1 MKVPWYGWDNQLP
14 VSQPRF
20 PVCQSLLFCGSVTWV
35 GEKTA
40 IEFPIVTH
48 LYRGHAWAAIGDN
61 PSRVA
66 MAGPDGHSTAAGCCQ
81 SCNAQ
86 LDDSSTDTCPTCTTT
101 QGNVSKPV
109 SELSSANKAPGTPG
123 PSPHHVP
130 GASHG
135 ASTSAHDSD
144 CPADE
149 AVAPT
154 SICLPGCTYGND
166 ARYAIVRC
174 LWCGL
179 PYHKKCVSVDVYT
192 CQSCRLLPQ
201 QICTMSQN
209 ILDLSRTIQAL
220 TDENAIMRDKL
231 DVQTRTISSL
241 ESRVSELVSAKSS
254 ATASPTPVLDALV
267 IGSSVLRDLDAT
279 TLQSTTIDCIRGGKI
294 PDIHQRIKNKTN
306 KYSSVSIIVGGNDCA
321 AAVDASPVDELL
333 HNYKCLVDDAKSLS
347 DDIRVATIL
356 PRDDCQ
362 ETTDR
367 IDALNAGLVEMC
379 ASSGLALVN
388 NDDSFKLK
396 DGSINDGYFLRDGT
410 HPTKCG
416 TNRLAKNLKL
426 ATKQQYTKDVT
437 RSYVEAAKRIP
448 GVSAG
453 RGGNVAQAREQPR
466 REASQNGSQDA
477 AEPRHDRST
486 PWVQVGP
493 PRRRYTRHYN
503 ATSEQDACAFCSET
517 NHRKDSCRHGR
528 HIKCNLCGK
537 LGHKSKHHN
546 DKY

>member
-1 MKVPWYGWDNQLP
+1 MHTRVTRFGWQPD
-14 VSQPRF
+14 SQPSSHRSHFITQFLQSFVTDGFLEHHRLLWRF
-20 PVCQSLLFCGSVTWV
+20 RDTDGIINYRWANPDFLCASRYYFVALWLGLGRRPPLSTQSSRTCTVVTLEQRSEIIHLEWPWGPTDTALLLGPASPVMRSWT
-35 GEKTA
+35 
-40 IEFPIVTH
+40 IVQRT
-48 LYRGHAWAAIGDN
+48 L
-61 PSRVA
+61 
-66 MAGPDGHSTAAGCCQ
+66 
-81 SCNAQ
+81 AQ
-86 LDDSSTDTCPTCTTT
+86 LALPHRETFQNLFQNCHPLI
-101 QGNVSKPV
+101 KH
-109 SELSSANKAPGTPG
+109 
-123 PSPHHVP
+123 HHVP

-135 ASTSAHDSD
+135 ASKSTHDSD

-154 SICLPGCTYGND
+154 SICLPGYTYGND

-220 TDENAIMRDKL
+220 TDENVIMRDKL

-241 ESRVSELVSAKSS
+241 ESRVSKLVSAKLA
-254 ATASPTPVLDALV
+254 ATTSPAPVLDALV
-267 IGSSVLRDLDAT
+267 MGSSDLRDLDAT
-279 TLQSTTIDCIRGGKI
+279 KLQSTTIDCIRGGKI
-294 PDIHQRIKNKTN
+294 PDVHQKIKNKKN
-306 KYSSVSIIVGGNDCA
+306 KYSSVFIIVGGNDCA

-347 DDIRVATIL
+347 EDIRVATIL

-410 HPTKCG
+410 HLTKCG

-426 ATKQQYTKDVT
+426 ATKQQYTKRCYALVC
-437 RSYVEAAKRIP
+437 RSRQAK
-448 GVSAG
+448 SG
-453 RGGNVAQAREQPR
+453 RVRW
-466 REASQNGSQDA
+466 S
-477 AEPRHDRST
+477 
-486 PWVQVGP
+486 WW
-493 PRRRYTRHYN
+493 
-503 ATSEQDACAFCSET
+503 
-517 NHRKDSCRHGR
+517 
-528 HIKCNLCGK
+528 
-537 LGHKSKHHN
+537 
-546 DKY
+546 